1 MGQKIH
7 PVGLRLGI
15 TRTWDSRWF
24 EKKNYVAWLHEDVAI
39 RKYFG
44 RMTRAAAISRVEI
57 ERRANQAR
65 VIINTAKPGIII
77 GKRGVGIEEIRR
89 NLEKLTNK
97 QVQVNVVEIKTIE
110 LDARLV
116 GQNIV
121 DQLEKRIAFRRAM
134 KQAIMRTM
142 KAGARGVKVQVSG
155 RLGGAEIARTERN
168 HDGKVPLHTLRA
180 DIDYAHV
187 EAFTTFGRIGVK
199 VWIYKGEVLP
209 DQPRGEREVQGGGRA
224 GEAARFRDNRRG
236 TRGGRGRGGAA
247 DGAPRSGEAGGR
259 TARPATGDAT
269 APELTEGTLESP
281 APESLGQESPAL
293 EAAVVESPALEAA
306 APESPAP
313 ESPAPEA
320 AAAQSV
326 VPEPPALDYAGA
338 IQVAQADAQSLE
350 SVTDGAPS
358 SEGDKPN
365 APHGGVDT
373 GYRAHPESDSM
384 GDVSQPTPRVAA
396 HRRRGRT
403 PRCAIQR
410 ADRAASR
417 TRAGR
422 RHPRSPRAQDR
433 TGRRQRRH
441 RRGWTLEDAHPEKS
455 KVAPRAPRPHARQG
469 DGRQHADVRRVRLAG
484 ARAGVDDQPADR
496 GRAYRDDA
504 PHQARRQGLDQDLPR
519 QVGHQEA
526 GRSSHGLR

>member
-24 EKKNYVAWLHEDVAI
+24 EKKNYVSWLHEDVAI

-65 VIINTAKPGIII
+65 VIINTGKPGIII
-77 GKRGVGIEEIRR
+77 GKRGVGIDEIRR
-89 NLEKLTNK
+89 NLEKLTGK
-97 QVQVNVVEIKTIE
+97 QVQVNVVEIKVPE
-110 LDARLV
+110 LDSRLV

-209 DQPRGEREVQGGGRA
+209 DQPRGERDGAGARGQG

-236 TRGGRGRGGAA
+236 TRGGRGRGGE
-247 DGAPRSGEAGGR
+247 GGGGGR
-259 TARPATGDAT
+259 GPRTP
-269 APELTEGTLESP
+269 
-281 APESLGQESPAL
+281 GQERNAPGLDTTEAL
-293 EAAVVESPALEAA
+293 H
-306 APESPAP
+306 
-313 ESPAPEA
+313 
-320 AAAQSV
+320 
-326 VPEPPALDYAGA
+326 
-338 IQVAQADAQSLE
+338 VAQADGQSLE
-350 SVTDGAPS
+350 SVTEGAPS
-358 SEGDKPN
+358 AAGNKP
-365 APHGGVDT
+365 
-373 GYRAHPESDSM
+373 
-384 GDVSQPTPRVAA
+384 
-396 HRRRGRT
+396 
-403 PRCAIQR
+403 
-410 ADRAASR
+410 
-417 TRAGR
+417 
-422 RHPRSPRAQDR
+422 
-433 TGRRQRRH
+433 
-441 RRGWTLEDAHPEKS
+441 
-455 KVAPRAPRPHARQG
+455 
-469 DGRQHADVRRVRLAG
+469 
-484 ARAGVDDQPADR
+484 
-496 GRAYRDDA
+496 DA
-504 PHQARRQGLDQDLPR
+504 PHAGAVTHDPNAQH
-519 QVGHQEA
+519 GHGVTTETSVVPAETQHTIDAAE
-526 GRSSHGLR
+526 RSNVSESTQNEGQ